1 MFKRPGPNESE
12 QDRLWLRQFRAVIET
27 QIARRP
33 FLFQMRAV
41 ARQLGYE
48 RERWPLLL
56 PFLLVVFLFVYR
68 RERARVLEVARRLA
82 D

>member
-1 MFKRPGPNESE
+1 MFKRPRPKETE
-12 QDRLWLRQFRAVIET
+12 QDRLWLRQLKAVIET

-41 ARQLGYE
+41 ARQLRYE
-48 RERWPLLL
+48 RAHWPVLI
-56 PFLLVVFLFVYR
+56 PFLLLVFLVVYR

-82 D
+82 Q

>member
-1 MFKRPGPNESE
+1 MFKRPEPEDTGQE
-12 QDRLWLRQFRAVIET
+12 RRWLHQLKAVLET

-41 ARQLGYE
+41 ARQLRYE
-48 RERWPLLL
+48 REHWSVLI
-56 PFLLVVFLFVYR
+56 PFLLLVFIVVYR
-68 RERARVLEVARRLA
+68 RERARVLEVARRLS

>member
-1 MFKRPGPNESE
+1 MFKRPKPQESE
-12 QDRLWLRQFRAVIET
+12 QDRLWLRQVQAMIET

-48 RERWPLLL
+48 RKHWPVLL
-56 PFLLVVFLFVYR
+56 PFLLVVFLVVYR

>member
-1 MFKRPGPNESE
+1 MFKRPEPEDSGQE
-12 QDRLWLRQFRAVIET
+12 RRWLRQLKAVIET

-41 ARQLGYE
+41 ARQLRYE
-48 RERWPLLL
+48 REHWSVLI
-56 PFLLVVFLFVYR
+56 PFLLLVFIVVYR
-68 RERARVLEVARRLA
+68 RERARVLELARRLS